1 DLIQWPLPTLDSSLQ
16 ITSNLVVE
24 STRNQL
30 DELKKKLTPVQQII
44 VSLRPKKKMSLYEYL
59 PDFEVDGD
67 VVDSSNEGDIQ
78 PPSLPEIYETEH
90 QESLSEKLYNEID
103 AQTTRMYSLNR
114 SYQGIRRLHFE
125 L

>member
-1 DLIQWPLPTLDSSLQ
+1 MS
-16 ITSNLVVE
+16 
-24 STRNQL
+24 
-30 DELKKKLTPVQQII
+30 PVQQII
-44 VSLRPKKKMSLYEYL
+44 VSLRPKKKTSFYEYL

-67 VVDSSNEGDIQ
+67 AVDSNNEDDMQ
-78 PPSLPEIYETEH
+78 PPSLPEIYESDH

-114 SYQGIRRLHFE
+114 YYQGIRRLHCE